1 MVNTLHIGTVVGN
14 ADYADTANGQYL
26 GRVLVMIP
34 GLTLTSKSKQSR
46 SHKAL
51 GTNTEGSLNS
61 KMIQEVEHFEKIWA
75 YVMAPIAGESSMG
88 KYNRT
93 LDSSSLADG
102 NDMSNFVGTNYTSPP
117 ASMFASQ
124 SLDGHSGGPAVN
136 MTSKV
141 NPYGNCYITE
151 NYNDSG
157 KGMFSLPSVNSKVIV
172 GFLNGSRGIPIVI
185 GKIHSGTEI
194 EQIYGVG
201 NAYPDYPNVFENTVA
216 PTTKPPTSNTVT
228 VGNSNELPVQYRA
241 TAEELETIR
250 KAQLPY
256 KATGATGATSGYDF
270 ENSDLMPI
278 TKWLGKQGVFG

>member
-1 MVNTLHIGTVVGN
+1 MVNTLHIGTVVSN

-34 GLTLTSKSKQSR
+34 GLTLTSKSKTTR
-46 SHKAL
+46 AYKAL
-51 GTNTEGSLNS
+51 GVNTEGSLNS
-61 KMIQEVEHFEKIWA
+61 GMIKEVENFERVWA

-117 ASMFASQ
+117 ASMFSSQ

-157 KGMFSLPSVNSKVIV
+157 KGMFSLPSVNSKVLI
-172 GFLNGSRGIPIVI
+172 GFINGSRGIPIVL
-185 GKIHSGTEI
+185 GKIHSGTEV

-201 NAYPDYPNVFENTVA
+201 NAYPDYPNIFENTVA
-216 PTTKPPTSNTVT
+216 PTTTPPTSNKVT
-228 VGNSNELPVQYRA
+228 VGN
-241 TAEELETIR
+241 
-250 KAQLPY
+250 
-256 KATGATGATSGYDF
+256 
-270 ENSDLMPI
+270 I
-278 TKWLGKQGVFG
+278 TR